1 MPFLK
6 SCSALLNRAVERPS
20 SLSQSQAEQAM
31 EKIII
36 LIIALSIIFLI
47 YKLKNKNLTLK
58 EIAKKTFPKHI
69 IIEKFDTVMICEIN
83 HRNEPDELAFLRL
96 NTNRPKTI
104 KKEGRRLKVEYQK
117 MPTST
122 ELKRDLKQVIK

>member
-1 MPFLK
+1 
-6 SCSALLNRAVERPS
+6 
-20 SLSQSQAEQAM
+20 M

-47 YKLKNKNLTLK
+47 YKYKKKSLTLK
-58 EIAKKTFPKHI
+58 DIAKKTYPKHI
-69 IIEKFDTVMICEIN
+69 IIDKFDTIMICEIN

-96 NTNRPKTI
+96 NPNKAKTI
-104 KKEGRRLKVEYQK
+104 KKEGRRLKVEYQRI
-117 MPTST
+117 PTST